1 MPYILRTAYLI
12 PDEALP
18 RKGFQLLRTLQTV
31 LDNKTR
37 HLSATHLGIDID
49 SLRLSGLPN
58 LKLGRNNTHLLLH
71 PLPVEQIFH
80 FSTCQINEN
89 TATVLNFLYEVIR
102 QQRLPIIKHGYSTF
116 FGQTDISIQTIGFDT
131 VQRAKQPIKKR
142 SDTQIF
148 LRITKILR

>member
-37 HLSATHLGIDID
+37 HLSATHLGIDND

-58 LKLGRNNTHLLLH
+58 LKLGRNNTHLLLTRFQSNKSFISALAKLMRT
-71 PLPVEQIFH
+71 PPQ
-80 FSTCQINEN
+80 
-89 TATVLNFLYEVIR
+89 FL
-102 QQRLPIIKHGYSTF
+102 
-116 FGQTDISIQTIGFDT
+116 ISSM
-131 VQRAKQPIKKR
+131 K
-142 SDTQIF
+142 
-148 LRITKILR
+148 

>member
-37 HLSATHLGIDID
+37 HLSAT
-49 SLRLSGLPN
+49 
-58 LKLGRNNTHLLLH
+58 
-71 PLPVEQIFH
+71 VF
-80 FSTCQINEN
+80 
-89 TATVLNFLYEVIR
+89 NFLYEVIR

-116 FGQTDISIQTIGFDT
+116 FGQTDISFQTIGFDT

-142 SDTQIF
+142 SDT
-148 LRITKILR
+148 